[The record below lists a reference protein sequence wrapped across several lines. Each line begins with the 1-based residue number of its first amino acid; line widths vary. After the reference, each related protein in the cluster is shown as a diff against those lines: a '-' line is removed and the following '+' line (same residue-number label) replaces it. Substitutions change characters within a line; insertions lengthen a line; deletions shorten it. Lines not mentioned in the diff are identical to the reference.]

1 VFDKTKLSWMNGQ
14 HLRALPEAEMQAMV
28 GERWVASGLLARA
41 ESPFAA
47 AALAIVQSS
56 LELVAGA
63 FVFLCACMPV
73 CLVAAPAS
81 CCVVDSSIHGMAAA
95 GPAHARVRAHA
106 HAPRPSSP
114 PAADADRELR
124 ALLSY
129 PLSET
134 VASEASKVVLEDG
147 FQQIAETVL
156 AAYDSGDLATALQSG
171 HDGFKVSGC
180 GVVGR
185 WRGPGAALR
194 CLQNAVLDM
203 LPT

>member
-1 VFDKTKLSWMNGQ
+1 MFDKTKLSWMNGQ

-28 GERWVASGLLARA
+28 GARWVASGLLARA

-63 FVFLCACMPV
+63 YKVLCSSLLRKCPCFL
-73 CLVAAPAS
+73 L
-81 CCVVDSSIHGMAAA
+81 CCWSQHTRHGMPGCVLMLTALS
-95 GPAHARVRAHA
+95 
-106 HAPRPSSP
+106 PRPSP

-129 PLSET
+129 PLAET
-134 VASEASKVVLEDG
+134 VGSEASKAVIDDG

-171 HDGFKVSGC
+171 HDGFKVGGWVGGC
-180 GVVGR
+180 GFVGH
-185 WRGPGAALR
+185 WRGRRAAVPVEL
-194 CLQNAVLDM
+194 CAAM
-203 LPT
+203 LCCP